1 MALAYH
7 TELYLFVF
15 LPLVV
20 LVYHFSSQ
28 KMRRAVLILAGYIF
42 FWSFSQWLVGY
53 LIAVS
58 GLVYGAG
65 RWMEQ
70 LKETGKTRSKGLPS
84 KERSAVKKQYKAKE
98 KRVLIAGIVILL
110 GILAYLK
117 YCNFFIQNINR
128 IFAASGSGF
137 HLNPQN
143 LLIPIGISFYTLEA
157 IGYMADVY
165 WGRIKAEHNFGKVA
179 LFLGFFPQIM
189 EGPISSWN
197 DTADA
202 LWECRPVRSE
212 NLTKGIIRIAW
223 GLFKKI
229 VVADRLSV
237 LVAAIYDDYTSYH
250 GVMIVVVAIAYTLQL
265 YMEFSGTMDVVIG
278 SAELFGIVLPENFKR
293 PFFSKSISEFW
304 TRWHITL
311 GTWFRDYIFYPIS
324 MSKPMKRLTSKAR
337 KKIGNHFGPL
347 IAGSIALFVV
357 WLFNGLWHGAGW
369 HYICF
374 GMYHFVLIASANAVE
389 PYTKK
394 LLEKLHIGR
403 EEGGYKCFRI
413 VRTALLVCIGE
424 LIFRAG
430 SLRIAMRMLKKMFT
444 DFNFRSFTD
453 GTLLNL
459 GMDKYDF
466 LIVAVSVLIVLV
478 ISIANERGICIRQK
492 LAEKK
497 VVVRWA
503 VVYGLILFCII
514 FGAYGM
520 NYTPVD
526 PIYAGF

>member
-28 KMRRAVLILAGYIF
+28 KMRRAVLILAGYMF

-265 YMEFSGTMDVVIG
+265 YMEFSGCMDIVIG
-278 SAELFGIVLPENFKR
+278 SGNLFGVDLPENFR
-293 PFFSKSISEFW
+293 QPFFAGNASEFW
-304 TRWHITL
+304 RRWHITL
-311 GTWFRDYIFYPIS
+311 GTWMKDYIFYP
-324 MSKPMKRLTSKAR
+324 MSLSKKMNKFGKWG
-337 KKIGNHFGPL
+337 KKHFGNTFGRTLP
-347 IAGSIALFVV
+347 ICFANIVIFFIVGI
-357 WLFNGLWHGAGW
+357 WHGAAW
-369 HYICF
+369 KYIAYGLYNGF
-374 GMYHFVLIASANAVE
+374 IIAISNLLE
-389 PYTKK
+389 PVYKK
-394 LLEKLHIGR
+394 LLSKFHINATSRGWTLWQIIR
-403 EEGGYKCFRI
+403 TFILVNIGWYFDMADSVSQALCMIRWSIQGLSFSQLNSSLLDLGIEARDYIIIIAGCII
-413 VRTALLVCIGE
+413 VFI
-424 LIFRAG
+424 I
-430 SLRIAMRMLKKMFT
+430 
-444 DFNFRSFTD
+444 
-453 GTLLNL
+453 
-459 GMDKYDF
+459 
-466 LIVAVSVLIVLV
+466 SVLKEKGIA
-478 ISIANERGICIRQK
+478 IRESIAAK
-492 LAEKK
+492 PLA
-497 VVVRWA
+497 VRWA
-503 VVYGLILFCII
+503 AYYALIAVILI
-514 FGAYGM
+514 FGYIGATQGF
-520 NYTPVD
+520 
-526 PIYAGF
+526 IYANF

>member
-15 LPLVV
+15 LPLIV

-70 LKETGKTRSKGLPS
+70 LKETGKARSKGLPS

-265 YMEFSGTMDVVIG
+265 YMEFSGCMDIVIG
-278 SAELFGIVLPENFKR
+278 SGNLFGVDLPENFR
-293 PFFSKSISEFW
+293 QPFFAGNASEFW
-304 TRWHITL
+304 RRWHITL
-311 GTWFRDYIFYPIS
+311 GTWMKDYIFYP
-324 MSKPMKRLTSKAR
+324 MSLSKKMNKFGKWG
-337 KKIGNHFGPL
+337 KKHFGNTFGRTLP
-347 IAGSIALFVV
+347 ICFANIVIFFIVGI
-357 WLFNGLWHGAGW
+357 WHGAAW
-369 HYICF
+369 KYIAYGLYNGF
-374 GMYHFVLIASANAVE
+374 IIAISNLLE
-389 PYTKK
+389 PVYKK
-394 LLEKLHIGR
+394 LLSKFHINATSRGWTLWQIIRTFILVNIGWYFDMADSVSQALCMIRWSIQGLSFSQLNSSLLDLGIEARDYIIIIAGCIIVFIISVLKEKGIAIR
-403 EEGGYKCFRI
+403 ESIAAKPLA
-413 VRTALLVCIGE
+413 VRWIAYYALIAVI
-424 LIFRAG
+424 LIFG
-430 SLRIAMRMLKKMFT
+430 YI
-444 DFNFRSFTD
+444 
-453 GTLLNL
+453 
-459 GMDKYDF
+459 
-466 LIVAVSVLIVLV
+466 
-478 ISIANERGICIRQK
+478 
-492 LAEKK
+492 
-497 VVVRWA
+497 
-503 VVYGLILFCII
+503 
-514 FGAYGM
+514 GATQGF
-520 NYTPVD
+520 
-526 PIYAGF
+526 IYANF

>member
-1 MALAYH
+1 M
-7 TELYLFVF
+7 
-15 LPLVV
+15 
-20 LVYHFSSQ
+20 
-28 KMRRAVLILAGYIF
+28 
-42 FWSFSQWLVGY
+42 WL
-53 LIAVS
+53 S
-58 GLVYGAG
+58 
-65 RWMEQ
+65 E
-70 LKETGKTRSKGLPS
+70 
-84 KERSAVKKQYKAKE
+84 
-98 KRVLIAGIVILL
+98 
-110 GILAYLK
+110 
-117 YCNFFIQNINR
+117 
-128 IFAASGSGF
+128 
-137 HLNPQN
+137 
-143 LLIPIGISFYTLEA
+143 
-157 IGYMADVY
+157 
-165 WGRIKAEHNFGKVA
+165 
-179 LFLGFFPQIM
+179 
-189 EGPISSWN
+189 
-197 DTADA
+197 
-202 LWECRPVRSE
+202 VR
-212 NLTKGIIRIAW
+212 
-223 GLFKKI
+223 
-229 VVADRLSV
+229 
-237 LVAAIYDDYTSYH
+237 
-250 GVMIVVVAIAYTLQL
+250 
-265 YMEFSGTMDVVIG
+265 
-278 SAELFGIVLPENFKR
+278 NFKR

-394 LLEKLHIGR
+394 LLEKLHIRR

-424 LIFRAG
+424 LIFRAD

-444 DFNFRSFTD
+444 DFNFKSFTD

>member
-1 MALAYH
+1 MKSYVAP
-7 TELYLFVF
+7 LYLLVF
-15 LPLVV
+15 LPAVV
-20 LVYHFSSQ
+20 FLYNIVP
-28 KMRRAVLILAGYIF
+28 KKLRPMVLLLASYLF
-42 FWSFSQWLVGY
+42 FWSISGKLILFLLISTFSIHHFGLWLSS
-53 LIAVS
+53 LQEERNRILA
-58 GLVYGAG
+58 
-65 RWMEQ
+65 
-70 LKETGKTRSKGLPS
+70 ET
-84 KERSAVKKQYKAKE
+84 ERPERKAVKAEYIRRQ
-98 KRVLIAGIVILL
+98 RWVIFLAVCIHIGTLL
-110 GILAYLK
+110 VLK
-117 YCNFFIQNINR
+117 YTAFF
-128 IFAASGSGF
+128 G
-137 HLNPQN
+137 QN
-143 LLIPIGISFYTLEA
+143 LNSLLALAGGDWTWKIPKMVMPIGISFYTMQAMSYILDVYRETLKPDKN
-157 IGYMADVY
+157 IGRLALYMA
-165 WGRIKAEHNFGKVA
+165 
-179 LFLGFFPQIM
+179 FFPSMM
-189 EGPISSWN
+189 EGPICRYN
-197 DTADA
+197 DDA
-202 LWECRPVRSE
+202 VSLWEGRRSSVQ
-212 NLTKGIIRIAW
+212 NLVFGAERILY
-223 GLFKKI
+223 GVMKKMVI
-229 VVADRLSV
+229 ADRLNIMIKTLYSGYADYDGGMMV
-237 LVAAIYDDYTSYH
+237 VAAIAFTC
-250 GVMIVVVAIAYTLQL
+250 QL

-394 LLEKLHIGR
+394 LLEKLHIRR

>member
-1 MALAYH
+1 MK
-7 TELYLFVF
+7 
-15 LPLVV
+15 
-20 LVYHFSSQ
+20 
-28 KMRRAVLILAGYIF
+28 KM
-42 FWSFSQWLVGY
+42 
-53 LIAVS
+53 
-58 GLVYGAG
+58 
-65 RWMEQ
+65 
-70 LKETGKTRSKGLPS
+70 
-84 KERSAVKKQYKAKE
+84 
-98 KRVLIAGIVILL
+98 VI
-110 GILAYLK
+110 
-117 YCNFFIQNINR
+117 
-128 IFAASGSGF
+128 
-137 HLNPQN
+137 
-143 LLIPIGISFYTLEA
+143 
-157 IGYMADVY
+157 
-165 WGRIKAEHNFGKVA
+165 
-179 LFLGFFPQIM
+179 
-189 EGPISSWN
+189 
-197 DTADA
+197 
-202 LWECRPVRSE
+202 
-212 NLTKGIIRIAW
+212 
-223 GLFKKI
+223 
-229 VVADRLSV
+229 ADRLNIMIKTLYSGYADYDV
-237 LVAAIYDDYTSYH
+237 GMMVVA
-250 GVMIVVVAIAYTLQL
+250 AIAYTCQL

-394 LLEKLHIGR
+394 FLEKLHIRR

>member
-70 LKETGKTRSKGLPS
+70 LKETGKARSKGLPS

-98 KRVLIAGIVILL
+98 KKVLIAGIVILL

-179 LFLGFFPQIM
+179 LFLGFFRR
-189 EGPISSWN
+189 SWR
-197 DTADA
+197 D
-202 LWECRPVRSE
+202 RSAA
-212 NLTKGIIRIAW
+212 GMIQQMHS
-223 GLFKKI
+223 GS
-229 VVADRLSV
+229 ADRFEAKILQRESSV
-237 LVAAIYDDYTSYH
+237 LPGDCS
-250 GVMIVVVAIAYTLQL
+250 
-265 YMEFSGTMDVVIG
+265 
-278 SAELFGIVLPENFKR
+278 
-293 PFFSKSISEFW
+293 
-304 TRWHITL
+304 
-311 GTWFRDYIFYPIS
+311 
-324 MSKPMKRLTSKAR
+324 
-337 KKIGNHFGPL
+337 
-347 IAGSIALFVV
+347 
-357 WLFNGLWHGAGW
+357 
-369 HYICF
+369 
-374 GMYHFVLIASANAVE
+374 
-389 PYTKK
+389 KK
-394 LLEKLHIGR
+394 LLWR
-403 EEGGYKCFRI
+403 
-413 VRTALLVCIGE
+413 
-424 LIFRAG
+424 
-430 SLRIAMRMLKKMFT
+430 T
-444 DFNFRSFTD
+444 DF
-453 GTLLNL
+453 
-459 GMDKYDF
+459 
-466 LIVAVSVLIVLV
+466 
-478 ISIANERGICIRQK
+478 
-492 LAEKK
+492 
-497 VVVRWA
+497 
-503 VVYGLILFCII
+503 LFW
-514 FGAYGM
+514 
-520 NYTPVD
+520 
-526 PIYAGF
+526 

>member
-1 MALAYH
+1 MVFSSL
-7 TELYLFVF
+7 LFLFRF
-15 LPLVV
+15 LP
-20 LVYHFSSQ
+20 
-28 KMRRAVLILAGYIF
+28 AVLILYYIAPRK
-42 FWSFSQWLVGY
+42 L
-53 LIAVS
+53 
-58 GLVYGAG
+58 
-65 RWMEQ
+65 RN
-70 LKETGKTRSKGLPS
+70 
-84 KERSAVKKQYKAKE
+84 
-98 KRVLIAGIVILL
+98 VILL
-110 GILAYLK
+110 LFSLFFYAWGEPK
-117 YCNFFIQNINR
+117 YVFLMLFTITMDFFIGKGIDKAKKEGNQKKAKRFLMTSILVDLS
-128 IFAASGSGF
+128 ILGF
-137 HLNPQN
+137 FKYADFLIGTVNTLTGAGIP
-143 LLIPIGISFYTLEA
+143 LLGIPLPIGISFYTMQAMSYILDVYRETLKPDKN
-157 IGYMADVY
+157 IGRLALYMA
-165 WGRIKAEHNFGKVA
+165 
-179 LFLGFFPQIM
+179 FFPSMM
-189 EGPISSWN
+189 EGPICRYN
-197 DTADA
+197 DDA
-202 LWECRPVRSE
+202 VSLWEGRRSSVQ
-212 NLTKGIIRIAW
+212 NLVFGAERILY
-223 GLFKKI
+223 GVMKKMVI
-229 VVADRLSV
+229 ADRLNIMIKTLYSGYADYDGGMMV
-237 LVAAIYDDYTSYH
+237 VA
-250 GVMIVVVAIAYTLQL
+250 AIAYTCQL

-278 SAELFGIVLPENFKR
+278 SAELFGILLPENFKR

-394 LLEKLHIGR
+394 LLEKLHIRR

-424 LIFRAG
+424 LIFRAD

-444 DFNFRSFTD
+444 DFNFKSFTD

>member
-1 MALAYH
+1 M
-7 TELYLFVF
+7 
-15 LPLVV
+15 
-20 LVYHFSSQ
+20 
-28 KMRRAVLILAGYIF
+28 
-42 FWSFSQWLVGY
+42 WL
-53 LIAVS
+53 S
-58 GLVYGAG
+58 
-65 RWMEQ
+65 E
-70 LKETGKTRSKGLPS
+70 
-84 KERSAVKKQYKAKE
+84 
-98 KRVLIAGIVILL
+98 
-110 GILAYLK
+110 
-117 YCNFFIQNINR
+117 
-128 IFAASGSGF
+128 
-137 HLNPQN
+137 
-143 LLIPIGISFYTLEA
+143 
-157 IGYMADVY
+157 
-165 WGRIKAEHNFGKVA
+165 
-179 LFLGFFPQIM
+179 
-189 EGPISSWN
+189 
-197 DTADA
+197 
-202 LWECRPVRSE
+202 VR
-212 NLTKGIIRIAW
+212 
-223 GLFKKI
+223 
-229 VVADRLSV
+229 
-237 LVAAIYDDYTSYH
+237 
-250 GVMIVVVAIAYTLQL
+250 
-265 YMEFSGTMDVVIG
+265 
-278 SAELFGIVLPENFKR
+278 IVLPENFKR

-394 LLEKLHIGR
+394 LLEKLHIRR

-444 DFNFRSFTD
+444 DFNFKSFTD

>member
-1 MALAYH
+1 MFRILS
-7 TELYLFVF
+7 
-15 LPLVV
+15 LV
-20 LVYHFSSQ
+20 LN
-28 KMRRAVLILAGYIF
+28 
-42 FWSFSQWLVGY
+42 
-53 LIAVS
+53 
-58 GLVYGAG
+58 
-65 RWMEQ
+65 
-70 LKETGKTRSKGLPS
+70 
-84 KERSAVKKQYKAKE
+84 
-98 KRVLIAGIVILL
+98 VILY
-110 GILAYLK
+110 GV
-117 YCNFFIQNINR
+117 
-128 IFAASGSGF
+128 
-137 HLNPQN
+137 
-143 LLIPIGISFYTLEA
+143 
-157 IGYMADVY
+157 M
-165 WGRIKAEHNFGKVA
+165 
-179 LFLGFFPQIM
+179 
-189 EGPISSWN
+189 
-197 DTADA
+197 
-202 LWECRPVRSE
+202 
-212 NLTKGIIRIAW
+212 
-223 GLFKKI
+223 KKMVI
-229 VVADRLSV
+229 ADRLNIMIKTLYSGYADYDGGMMV
-237 LVAAIYDDYTSYH
+237 VA
-250 GVMIVVVAIAYTLQL
+250 AIAYTCQL
-265 YMEFSGTMDVVIG
+265 YMEFSGTMDGLSEVRNSLVSFFRRI
-278 SAELFGIVLPENFKR
+278 FKR
-293 PFFSKSISEFW
+293 PFFSKSISESG
-304 TRWHITL
+304 HAGTL
-311 GTWFRDYIFYPIS
+311 HWVHGSEYYIFYPIS

-394 LLEKLHIGR
+394 LLEKLHIRR

-478 ISIANERGICIRQK
+478 ISIANEREICIRQK

>member
-70 LKETGKTRSKGLPS
+70 LKETGKARSKGLPS

-98 KRVLIAGIVILL
+98 KKVLIAGIVILL

-265 YMEFSGTMDVVIG
+265 YMEFSGCMDIVIG
-278 SAELFGIVLPENFKR
+278 SGNLFGVDLPENFR
-293 PFFSKSISEFW
+293 QPFFAGNASEFW
-304 TRWHITL
+304 RRWHITL
-311 GTWFRDYIFYPIS
+311 GTWMKDYIFYP
-324 MSKPMKRLTSKAR
+324 MSLSKKMNKFGKWG
-337 KKIGNHFGPL
+337 KKHFGNTFGRTLP
-347 IAGSIALFVV
+347 ICFANIVIFFIVGI
-357 WLFNGLWHGAGW
+357 WHGAAW
-369 HYICF
+369 KYIAYGLYNGF
-374 GMYHFVLIASANAVE
+374 IIAISNLLE
-389 PYTKK
+389 PVYKK
-394 LLEKLHIGR
+394 LLSKFHINATSRGWTLWQIIR
-403 EEGGYKCFRI
+403 TFILVNIGWYFDMADSVSQALCMIRWSIQGLSFSQLNSSLLDLGIEARDYIIIIAGCII
-413 VRTALLVCIGE
+413 VFI
-424 LIFRAG
+424 I
-430 SLRIAMRMLKKMFT
+430 
-444 DFNFRSFTD
+444 
-453 GTLLNL
+453 
-459 GMDKYDF
+459 
-466 LIVAVSVLIVLV
+466 SVLKEKGIA
-478 ISIANERGICIRQK
+478 IRESIAAK
-492 LAEKK
+492 PLA
-497 VVVRWA
+497 VRWA
-503 VVYGLILFCII
+503 AYYALIAVILI
-514 FGAYGM
+514 FGYIGATQGF
-520 NYTPVD
+520 
-526 PIYAGF
+526 IYANF

>member
-70 LKETGKTRSKGLPS
+70 LKETGKARSKGLPS

-265 YMEFSGTMDVVIG
+265 YMEFSGCMDIVIG
-278 SAELFGIVLPENFKR
+278 SGNLFGVDLPENFR
-293 PFFSKSISEFW
+293 QPFFAGNASEFW
-304 TRWHITL
+304 RRWHITL
-311 GTWFRDYIFYPIS
+311 GTWMKDYIFYP
-324 MSKPMKRLTSKAR
+324 MSLSKKMNKFGKWG
-337 KKIGNHFGPL
+337 KKHFGNTFGRTLP
-347 IAGSIALFVV
+347 ICFANIVIFFIVGI
-357 WLFNGLWHGAGW
+357 WHGAAW
-369 HYICF
+369 KYIAYGLYNGF
-374 GMYHFVLIASANAVE
+374 IIAISNLLE
-389 PYTKK
+389 PVYKK
-394 LLEKLHIGR
+394 LLSKFHINATSRGWTLWQIIR
-403 EEGGYKCFRI
+403 TFILVNIGWYFDMADSVSQALCMIRWSIQGLSFSQLNSSLLDLGIEARDYIIIIAGCII
-413 VRTALLVCIGE
+413 VFI
-424 LIFRAG
+424 I
-430 SLRIAMRMLKKMFT
+430 
-444 DFNFRSFTD
+444 
-453 GTLLNL
+453 
-459 GMDKYDF
+459 
-466 LIVAVSVLIVLV
+466 SVLKEKGIA
-478 ISIANERGICIRQK
+478 IRESIAAK
-492 LAEKK
+492 PLA
-497 VVVRWA
+497 VRWA
-503 VVYGLILFCII
+503 AYYALIAVILI
-514 FGAYGM
+514 FGYIGATQGF
-520 NYTPVD
+520 
-526 PIYAGF
+526 IYANF